1 MENAD
6 NFGLM
11 IKPSKK
17 KRFKGKVIVKN
28 EILIPLPK
36 EFLDKCK
43 WFKKN
48 TES

>member
-1 MENAD
+1 MENEH
-6 NFGLM
+6 GLL

-17 KRFKGKVIVKN
+17 KFKGKVIVKN

>member
-1 MENAD
+1 MENTD
-6 NFGLM
+6 NFGLF

-17 KRFKGKVIVKN
+17 KFKGKVIVKN

-36 EFLDKCK
+36 EFLDDCK
-43 WFKKN
+43 WLKKN